1 MLRFMCRL
9 DCFAKF
15 QVQSERKS
23 DAEEMRRLRESE
35 KKLLKEIQRIKVCTA
50 CHCLHPKE
58 AMAMRWRVEKF
69 IHCLGLNLHFF
80 WGQAE
85 EDANAEA
92 KEIYRSKLE
101 RALEEELHSCR
112 KQLEQKHR
120 DCHAEV
126 EASTRAR
133 AEHAQQMRRARDEL
147 QEVQVANEVLQAKIE
162 SLTYV
167 SCCCSSRVV
176 WLVHAALM

>member
-1 MLRFMCRL
+1 
-9 DCFAKF
+9 
-15 QVQSERKS
+15 
-23 DAEEMRRLRESE
+23 
-35 KKLLKEIQRIKVCTA
+35 
-50 CHCLHPKE
+50 
-58 AMAMRWRVEKF
+58 MRWRVEKF